1 MAIQGVAIVALTVG
15 LASLLYYIFANNGA
29 QEEPYGYGNSR
40 GSNGSD
46 FGRLPNYFTSLDQS
60 SNNEQQNQRQRRRS
74 KKLQNENTI
83 CIICIQELSDQRKML
98 PCNHSFHE
106 KCINTWRLQGPTGS
120 RNTCPIC
127 RKIYETI

>member
-29 QEEPYGYGNSR
+29 QEEPYGYGNTR
-40 GSNGSD
+40 GANGST
-46 FGRLPNYFTSLDQS
+46 FERFPNYFTSLEQS
-60 SNNEQQNQRQRRRS
+60 SNNEQQNRHRKRS
-74 KKLQNENTI
+74 KRLQNENTVCTI
-83 CIICIQELSDQRKML
+83 CLQEISSQRKVL

-106 KCINTWRLQGPTGS
+106 KCINTWRSEGPMGS

-127 RKIYETI
+127 RQIHVNI